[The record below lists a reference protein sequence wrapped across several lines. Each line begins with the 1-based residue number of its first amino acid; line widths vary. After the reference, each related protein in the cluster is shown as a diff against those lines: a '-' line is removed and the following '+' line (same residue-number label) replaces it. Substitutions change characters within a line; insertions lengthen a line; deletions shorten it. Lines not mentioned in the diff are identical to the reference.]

1 MSVPPRDANAIETMS
16 GDRRSP
22 RPLRRAL
29 VVCVSTLVA
38 FVTTFPPL
46 YALFVPERLPARV
59 SLPSIADR
67 AYQVAVVDWGY
78 HTAVIVEQ
86 PKEWQLGPPGVEAA
100 PFVEYAWGDRR
111 FYLESDFRPHALF
124 ATLFLPTESVLYVQ
138 GRRELPR
145 EGGPERIVVRT
156 VSAKTLHELVA
167 NLERYA
173 RHDSAGTRL
182 APFAPTAG
190 YRGRFYPAHGRYLWS
205 RDCNWW
211 TVAQLARAGLAD
223 DAAGVLFTPQVF
235 ARLRGF

>member
-1 MSVPPRDANAIETMS
+1 
-16 GDRRSP
+16 
-22 RPLRRAL
+22 L
-29 VVCVSTLVA
+29 VLFVFVA
-38 FVTTFPPL
+38 TFPPL
-46 YALFVPERLPARV
+46 YALFVPERLPAPAG
-59 SLPSIADR
+59 LPPIADR

-78 HTAVIVEQ
+78 HTAIIIEQ

-124 ATLFLPTESVLYVQ
+124 ATLFLPTEAVLYVQ
-138 GRRELPR
+138 GRSELPR
-145 EGGPERIVVRT
+145 QGGSENMAVRT
-156 VSAKTLHELVA
+156 VSAKTLQQLVA
-167 NLERYA
+167 HLERYV
-173 RHDSAGTRL
+173 RHDSAGARL

-223 DAAGVLFTPQVF
+223 DAPGVLFTPQVF
-235 ARLRGF
+235 TRLRGF